1 MALTKTQ
8 VSELYV
14 AIFNRASEG
23 EGNSYWQQTG
33 MSAAAAADAMLNSA
47 DAEAYFGDSL
57 DSDQAFIEHIYE
69 NTLDKTVADDADGI
83 AYWVGLLESG
93 SSRGEVVSGLIDAVA
108 NYANSDD
115 PATAKA
121 FSQFQNR
128 VAVSNYTADNL
139 ESAPA
144 DYESSLRF
152 GDGLEVDDNVSTVGQ
167 AQQQVDKLEEGEGND
182 PGIEGDTIR
191 LTTGTD
197 RVEGTENNDSFEAFL
212 GQSELIGGV
221 SNTLSSAD
229 NIEGGAG
236 NDSLYAQLVEEFIGA
251 GNTTIDVQPT
261 INSVETID
269 FEARDLTNGGGS
281 ATVDAKNISGVDT
294 IGSKFSD
301 GDLVIENLTTLDE
314 NGNARNTEDLTIS
327 MDHTDNFNS
336 DGDASDLTVY
346 FDEDYLLSGQTSSTS
361 QANYWLL
368 DEDSENYNEE
378 PLLNIER
385 NGVSLEIDGT
395 PIDIVM
401 DQDVAEAA
409 DTWTAYANALQARID
424 QMVAEGVTELQGIN
438 VIVDRNNLDSTF
450 NDFGVEVPIPAITLL
465 DSQGRDLVPTGFI
478 SPEDATGAFDIY
490 GNFDNVDSVDL
501 DNPLAVGVELEKV
514 GREGEGGDLMIGGK
528 SLSATEG
535 QGIEVFN
542 IDVLGAA
549 NKPSNLGTITSTNDA
564 LKTVNIATGDE
575 FAGSDDVASLT
586 VRGHGADAGDLA
598 GRYDE
603 YETGPFGGT
612 VETVNAA
619 EFEGDLTIGNEF
631 AAQNLNM
638 LNATG
643 GGDVTFFGNYVE
655 DETFTVQT
663 GAGNDVI
670 NLDGDQEV
678 TVTTGNGDDVING
691 GTVSVDVN
699 AGAGNDAVYVDNTG
713 TEGSVAVADV
723 TAGLAQNAGGS
734 NDAGYSLLFG
744 RTVTVT
750 VNGID
755 ATAVVAANNVP
766 NAQYLTNRAD
776 LNDAIISAV
785 EGSEALS
792 DLVEVEVVNGELQFT
807 SKIDGANNTVEVG
820 LNSSAD
826 ADWST
831 QETEALESEYQAANS
846 DSDLTIGTPGA
857 IDSGEVA
864 LAGGVDSDAINTNT
878 VRLGAGEDTIVL
890 STSGVA
896 SDTLVF
902 DGPIGD
908 AAVLNFNAATDGL
921 NFDAV
926 LTSQASASASEDSEK
941 RIATTY
947 ATDSVLDANEVNVQ
961 SYTGD
966 SDLSFGDLSASNLVE
981 AIGDLDTREY
991 TNTQSSVELV
1001 DQDGTAIVM
1010 VQNNDNAGEYKA
1022 FLVKFD
1028 GADENGKLS
1037 TSNISELGTIDF
1049 GADANA
1055 AIQAGINN
1063 FNTGVAAA
1071 NVDTVI
1077 DSDVTDLTTTDVASG
1092 DQVQV
1097 TSAGSITDA
1106 VADFVTADAAGYV
1119 GNGAINLTTVAASD
1133 TGLQG
1138 VLNDFADSLDVTA
1151 QLGASA
1157 GDFSAVD
1164 LASVDTLD
1172 LGQTNVTTT
1181 LNASQLAKVSGE
1193 DASDSIT
1200 VNGLENGVA
1209 ATAAKD
1215 TFDFAGTETG
1225 VSITDFGTT
1234 GADAIDLVDV
1244 NAADTDTTTEVTGSL
1259 KTTADSVYFLN
1270 TGTAGDAD
1278 SDAAAATAI
1287 NGAATWTD
1295 ADTDADAEAF
1305 VVIADD
1311 DSSAIYKFTDTAAS
1325 NDGVAAG
1332 ELTLVGTVDS
1342 ALTTGDITVA

>member
-139 ESAPA
+139 ENAPA

-167 AQQQVDKLEEGEGND
+167 AQQQVDQLEDEDNN

-251 GNTTIDVQPT
+251 GSTTIDVQPT

-269 FEARDLTNGGGS
+269 FEARDLTDGGGS

-314 NGNARNTEDLTIS
+314 NGSARNTEDLTIS

-346 FDEDYLLSGQTSSTS
+346 FDEDYLLSGETSTTS

-368 DEDSENYNEE
+368 DEDSFNYDEE

-465 DSQGRDLVPTGFI
+465 DSKGRDLTPTGFI

-564 LKTVNIATGDE
+564 LNTVNIATGDE

-586 VRGHGADAGDLA
+586 IRGHGDDA
-598 GRYDE
+598 RYDDVD
-603 YETGPFGGT
+603 TGPFGGT

-643 GGDVTFFGNYVE
+643 GGDVTFTGNYE
-655 DETFTVQT
+655 DDETFVVQT

-670 NLDGDQEV
+670 NLEGDQEV

-713 TEGSVAVADV
+713 STGDVLTFDTSAFEQGSAA
-723 TAGLAQNAGGS
+723 TPYA
-734 NDAGYSLLFG
+734 LLYG

-766 NAQYLTNRAD
+766 NAQYLTNQAD
-776 LNDAIISAV
+776 LNAAIISAV

-807 SKIDGANNTVEVG
+807 SKIDGANNTVDVG

-826 ADWST
+826 ADLSD
-831 QETEALESEYQAANS
+831 QENNTLEGEYQAANS
-846 DSDLTIGTPGA
+846 DSDLTIGTQSEVTATGNFA
-857 IDSGEVA
+857 NGTDSTAANNNV
-864 LAGGVDSDAINTNT
+864 
-878 VRLGAGEDTIVL
+878 VRLAAGEDTVVL
-890 STSGVA
+890 STSSNA
-896 SDTLVF
+896 SDTLVI
-902 DGPIGD
+902 DGPLGN
-908 AAVLNFNAATDGL
+908 ASVLNFNAANDFL
-921 NFDAV
+921 DLSAV
-926 LTSQASASASEDSEK
+926 LDSQESASGSEDSET
-941 RIATTY
+941 RIATTVQ
-947 ATDSVLDANEVNVQ
+947 TDTTLSANEVNVQ
-961 SYTGD
+961 SYTGTNE
-966 SDLSFGDLSASNLVE
+966 LSFDQLSASNL
-981 AIGDLDTREY
+981 LDVFDFGTEDY
-991 TNTQSSVELV
+991 TNTETNVTLV
-1001 DQDGTAIVM
+1001 DGQGKAVVM
-1010 VQNNDNAGEYKA
+1010 VENGDNAGEYKV
-1022 FLVKFD
+1022 FQVSF
-1028 GADENGKLS
+1028 NG
-1037 TSNISELGTIDF
+1037 TDDTFELGAGNIVEVGTVDF
-1049 GADANA
+1049 GASIDVGQAVVDNA
-1055 AIQAGINN
+1055 ARTFTVAEAQS
-1063 FNTGVAAA
+1063 FTGTEDYAIADDLGAILTENA
-1071 NVDTVI
+1071 ND
-1077 DSDVTDLTTTDVASG
+1077 
-1092 DQVQV
+1092 
-1097 TSAGSITDA
+1097 AGSEELDSA
-1106 VADFVTADAAGYV
+1106 TA
-1119 GNGAINLTTVAASD
+1119 
-1133 TGLQG
+1133 
-1138 VLNDFADSLDVTA
+1138 
-1151 QLGASA
+1151 
-1157 GDFSAVD
+1157 
-1164 LASVDTLD
+1164 
-1172 LGQTNVTTT
+1172 
-1181 LNASQLAKVSGE
+1181 
-1193 DASDSIT
+1193 IT
-1200 VNGLENGVA
+1200 VNDLGGEEIELTSLDSTTSTAGTAVNFTDDA
-1209 ATAAKD
+1209 ATLSSD
-1215 TFDFAGTETG
+1215 QLST
-1225 VSITDFGTT
+1225 I
-1234 GADAIDLVDV
+1234 
-1244 NAADTDTTTEVTGSL
+1244 TGS
-1259 KTTADSVYFLN
+1259 
-1270 TGTAGDAD
+1270 GAGEF
-1278 SDAAAATAI
+1278 
-1287 NGAATWTD
+1287 GLGL
-1295 ADTDADAEAF
+1295 TDADAITVTGVAGAD
-1305 VVIADD
+1305 VVAVDGVLGGANDTIEVADDETVTLTSTQLQALDASLAPTSEGVGTDATLSVTGVANGDTLTATDLVDTFAVSGLAATESASIADFAMGD
-1311 DSSAIYKFTDTAAS
+1311 QVDTGVTAIAEGAAAPTADGTLEYFVN
-1325 NDGVAAG
+1325 NDGTNTTITY
-1332 ELTLVGTVDS
+1332 ELSDDGSASTTATVTLTGVQLSNADVSVDQGVVTFDNI
-1342 ALTTGDITVA
+1342 A